1 MIAIIRNVGNIPETE
16 RESMEEI
23 MIMNMIGTTQ
33 SKRFETSENLPI
45 F

>member
-23 MIMNMIGTTQ
+23 MNMIGTTQ